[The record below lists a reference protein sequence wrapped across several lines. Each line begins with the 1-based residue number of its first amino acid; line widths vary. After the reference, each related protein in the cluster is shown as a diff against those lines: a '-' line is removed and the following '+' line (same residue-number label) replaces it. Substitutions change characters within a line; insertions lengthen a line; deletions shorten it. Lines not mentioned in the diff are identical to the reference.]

1 MSKQVPWNKIIV
13 EEFVREAML
22 TELEE
27 AVLRTRVAGWSRVR
41 QCAEFNVSMSTLD
54 RCISTLKRKYDNVQ
68 KYNPILPPRK
78 FSAKETWMDEN

>member
-27 AVLRTRVAGWSRVR
+27 AVIRTRVAGWSRVR
-41 QCAEFNVSMSTLD
+41 QSAELNISMSTLD
-54 RCISTLKRKYDNVQ
+54 RCISTLKKKYDNVQ
-68 KYNPILPPRK
+68 KYDPVLPPRR
-78 FSAKETWMDEN
+78 FSAKEVWMDNN

>member
-41 QCAEFNVSMSTLD
+41 QCTELNVSMSALD
-54 RCISTLKRKYDNVQ
+54 RCISTLKKKYDRVQ
-68 KYNPILPPRK
+68 MYDPILPPRR
-78 FSAKETWMDEN
+78 FSAKEVWMDEN